1 MARLAA
7 FDMDGTLLLPTH
19 RLGAETL
26 QSLNALH
33 QRGVTL
39 AFATGRHLLDMQAV
53 RQQITLPAWLIT
65 GNGTRIHDV
74 EGRQLYGCD
83 LAPSVAEEVLHS
95 HWQTPASI
103 HIFNDEGW
111 FTDKPLPGL
120 LEAHAMSG
128 FHYQLRD
135 LRRIPAHEVTK
146 ICFIAPYEMLLALKI
161 ELQQALGDRA
171 SLCFSAREC
180 LEVLP
185 LDCHKGAALARL
197 CQHLS
202 LSLADCMAFGDAMND
217 REMLE
222 RVGRGFIM
230 GNAMHQ
236 LKTSLP
242 HLPIIGH
249 CETQAVSHYLNH
261 WMTTPHLD
269 YSPEC

>member
-53 RQQITLPAWLIT
+53 RQQITLPARLIT

-135 LRRIPAHEVTK
+135 LRRMPAHEVTK
-146 ICFIAPYEMLLALKI
+146 ICFIAPHEMLLALKI

-171 SLCFSAREC
+171 SLCFSAG
-180 LEVLP
+180 VSGSFTGGLP
-185 LDCHKGAALARL
+185 QRRRAGAVPASVAVAGGLHGIWRCDERPRNAGARRARFYHGQCHASAENLAAAFTDYWPLRDTGGVSLLKSLDDH
-197 CQHLS
+197 
-202 LSLADCMAFGDAMND
+202 
-217 REMLE
+217 
-222 RVGRGFIM
+222 
-230 GNAMHQ
+230 
-236 LKTSLP
+236 
-242 HLPIIGH
+242 
-249 CETQAVSHYLNH
+249 
-261 WMTTPHLD
+261 TTPRLF
-269 YSPEC
+269 PEC

>member
-135 LRRIPAHEVTK
+135 LRRMPAHEVTK

-185 LDCHKGAALARL
+185 VDCHKGAALARL

-202 LSLADCMAFGDAMND
+202 LPLADCMAFGDAMND

-249 CETQAVSHYLNH
+249 CETQAVSHYLNQ